1 MGCAVSTNGFEIA
14 EEKEL
19 PQYITKEDI
28 QLVQESWILVQEDM
42 NNMGLVIF
50 KR

>member
-1 MGCAVSTNGFEIA
+1 MGCAVSSNGFEVA

-19 PQYITKEDI
+19 PEYISRDDI
-28 QLVQESWILVQEDM
+28 RLVQESWILVQEDM